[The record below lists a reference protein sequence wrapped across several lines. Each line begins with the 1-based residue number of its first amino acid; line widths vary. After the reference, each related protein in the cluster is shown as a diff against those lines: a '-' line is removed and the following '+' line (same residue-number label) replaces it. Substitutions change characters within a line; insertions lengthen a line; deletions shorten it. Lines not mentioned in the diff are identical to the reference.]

1 MAAKG
6 TMAKLGLR
14 TAKAAPAKGK
24 LAKGGLKLGR
34 RKAKRTPAGTVV
46 LYGQALVGNESAR
59 DELKEAYASARTA
72 YRRSS
77 DRRGRP
83 DLAALLQDRKASK
96 EAGNALTSLRQALR
110 IAGRKREKP
119 RSVGKAPVIAV
130 VTVAGAG
137 TAVALNEGL
146 RKKVMAPLGGG
157 GSEQAEPTPQAN
169 GAAAA

>member
-1 MAAKG
+1 MAAKS
-6 TMAKLGLR
+6 TKAKMGLGA
-14 TAKAAPAKGK
+14 AKAAPAKGK

-46 LYGQALVGNESAR
+46 LYSKALVGNADAR
-59 DELKEAYASARTA
+59 SELQEAYASARKA

-77 DRRGRP
+77 DKRGRP

-96 EAGNALTSLRQALR
+96 EAGNALDSLRQALR
-110 IAGRKREKP
+110 IADRKREKP

-146 RKKVMAPLGGG
+146 RKKVMAPLSGGDSG
-157 GSEQAEPTPQAN
+157 QTEPTPQAN